1 MKNKHLFPWW
11 AGYLLISPLRKLS
24 LDPEIFLRQYIKEG
38 MTVID
43 AGCAMGFFSI
53 PAARIVGTGGKVLC
67 VDLQERMLN
76 VLKKRALKHEVE
88 KQVIARKC
96 SADWLMIDDFSGKA
110 DAAIAFGVVH
120 EVPDEKAFLEDL
132 SRALK
137 PGGMLIMG
145 EPKNPVP
152 EIVFRENIIKAEASG
167 FRVMSVEDKSS
178 FRIALLSKK

>member
-1 MKNKHLFPWW
+1 M
-11 AGYLLISPLRKLS
+11 LISPLRRLS
-24 LDPEIFLRQYIKEG
+24 IDPELFLRQYIEEG

-53 PAARIVGTGGKVLC
+53 PAGHIVGKNGKVLC
-67 VDLQERMLN
+67 VDLQERMLR
-76 VLKKRALKHEVE
+76 VLGKRAVKHGVDQ
-88 KQVIARKC
+88 QVITRKC
-96 SADWLMIDDFSGKA
+96 SEDWLMIDDFSGKA

-120 EVPDEKAFLEDL
+120 EVPDEKAFLGEL

-152 EIVFRENIIKAEASG
+152 ENVFRQNIIKAEASG
-167 FRVMSVEDKSS
+167 FRVMSVEEKPS